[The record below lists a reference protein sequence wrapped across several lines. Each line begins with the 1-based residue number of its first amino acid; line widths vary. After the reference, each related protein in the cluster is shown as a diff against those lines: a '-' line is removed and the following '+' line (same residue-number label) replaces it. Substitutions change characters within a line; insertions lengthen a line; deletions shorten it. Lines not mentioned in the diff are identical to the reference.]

1 MLMIQILI
9 SGDYRVALFFRFEP
23 RLPEAKQRAPDE
35 KREPADMDQHQDQF
49 HLRLL
54 VKACWLRPPGENLRR
69 PHASA

>member
-49 HLRLL
+49 H
-54 VKACWLRPPGENLRR
+54 APPGEDLRR